1 MAPSTHM
8 TLGTPHFVT
17 GRIVDGKPDFH
28 VVALRYKLRP
38 SDQVTYVNPAA
49 VEFETHEVRFGL
61 TEGKLTCEMKGHLPT
76 TEEARSVV
84 EPVLRAWEVDADLR
98 WNRGQFRF
106 EFDGADI
113 IDRSPI
119 PPGVVRGHAH
129 VLLGA
134 ASVSAVGT
142 VSFHV
147 TRSHYPEPPG
157 TFRLNPDAESIL
169 LRYQGYLG
177 GREPLLSMA
186 YFCLTVLEAN
196 AGNRASAA
204 VMYRVDKPVLRKMGE
219 LTTRRGDRLSARK
232 AVAGPAQPL
241 TGAEGA
247 WLEAALK
254 ALIWRVGDT
263 RDATALPLITLADLP
278 VI

>member
-1 MAPSTHM
+1 M
-8 TLGTPHFVT
+8 T
-17 GRIVDGKPDFH
+17 VDAKPDFH

-38 SDQVTYVNPAA
+38 SDQVTYVSPAP
-49 VEFETHEVRFGL
+49 VEFETQEVRFGL
-61 TEGKLTCEMKGHLPT
+61 TEGKLNCEMKGHFASA
-76 TEEARSVV
+76 EEARFVV

-98 WNRGQFRF
+98 WNPGQFRF

-119 PPGVVRGHAH
+119 PAGVGRGHAYMLCG
-129 VLLGA
+129 VG
-134 ASVSAVGT
+134 SISAVGT

-147 TRSHYPEPPG
+147 TRAHYPEPPG
-157 TFRLNPDAESIL
+157 TFRVNPDAESIL

-204 VMYRVDKPVLRKMGE
+204 TMYGIDKAVLRKMGE
-219 LTTRRGDRLSARK
+219 LTTRRGDRFSARK
-232 AVAGPAQPL
+232 AIAGPVLPL
-241 TGAEGA
+241 TGEEGA

-263 RDATALPLITLADLP
+263 RDAAALPVIKLADLP
-278 VI
+278 LL

>member
-1 MAPSTHM
+1 M
-8 TLGTPHFVT
+8 T
-17 GRIVDGKPDFH
+17 VDAKPDFH

-38 SDQVTYVNPAA
+38 SDQVTYVSPAP
-49 VEFETHEVRFGL
+49 VEFETQEVRFSL
-61 TEGKLTCEMKGHLPT
+61 TEGKLTCEMKGHVAT
-76 TEEARSVV
+76 AEEARSVV
-84 EPVLRAWEVDADLR
+84 EPVLRAWEVDSDLR

-119 PPGVVRGHAH
+119 PPGVVRGHAS
-129 VLLGA
+129 VLAGVG
-134 ASVSAVGT
+134 SISAVGT

-147 TRSHYPEPPG
+147 TRAHYPEPPG

-196 AGNRASAA
+196 AGNRESAA
-204 VMYRVDKPVLRKMGE
+204 MMYRVDKAVLRKVGE

-232 AVAGPAQPL
+232 ATAGHALPL
-241 TGAEGA
+241 TGEEGA

-254 ALIWRVGDT
+254 TLIWRVGDT

-278 VI
+278 VL